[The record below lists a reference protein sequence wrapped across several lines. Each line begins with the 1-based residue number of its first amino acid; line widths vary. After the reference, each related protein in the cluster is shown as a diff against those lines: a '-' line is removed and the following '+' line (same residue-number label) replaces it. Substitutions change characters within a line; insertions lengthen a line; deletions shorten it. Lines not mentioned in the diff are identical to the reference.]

1 MADLLVAGIALGA
14 IYGLAG
20 LSFVMVHNATGVVNF
35 AHGDLVVLGGL
46 LGATVVTAIG
56 LPPLVAVLVVAAVLT
71 PIGMALEVFT
81 FRPLRSKPFGSAF
94 TISIAVSIVLSS
106 AMLIV
111 LGPQPVTL
119 PPIASGALDVGVVTI
134 GWQNV
139 LIVAVTAVLFV
150 LQGWLFQR
158 TRLGF
163 QLRAAAEDPET
174 ARLMGVRVNRM
185 TALTFGLAAA
195 YAGVAGVLLAP
206 VVFLSSDTGSTLIL
220 KIFVAVVIGGF
231 GSVAGAV
238 LGGVLLG
245 MFEILAAA
253 YISSAY
259 ASAIV
264 FALLFAILLVRPQG
278 FLGKV
283 QTRV

>member
-14 IYGLAG
+14 VYGLAG

-35 AHGDLVVLGGL
+35 AHGDLVVLGGMV
-46 LGATVVTAIG
+46 GAAVVAAAG
-56 LPPLVAVLVVAAVLT
+56 VPPLVAVVAVAVLLA

-81 FRPLRSKPFGSAF
+81 FRPLRGKPFGSAF

-106 AMLIV
+106 AMLLV

-119 PPIASGALDVGVVTI
+119 PPIAEGALEAGLFRIGWHSLLIVVVTM
-134 GWQNV
+134 V
-139 LIVAVTAVLFV
+139 LVV
-150 LQGWLFQR
+150 LQWWLFQR
-158 TRLGF
+158 TQLGF
-163 QLRAAAEDPET
+163 RLRATAEDPTT

-245 MFEILAAA
+245 VFETLTTA

-259 ASAIV
+259 ANAIV

>member
-1 MADLLVAGIALGA
+1 MVDLVIAGVALGA

-35 AHGDLVVLGGL
+35 AHGDLVVLGGM
-46 LGATVVTAIG
+46 LGAGFVAAAG
-56 LPPLVAVLVVAAVLT
+56 LPPLLAVLAVAAVLV

-81 FRPLRSKPFGSAF
+81 FRPLRSRSFGSAF
-94 TISIAVSIVLSS
+94 TISIAVSIILSS
-106 AMLIV
+106 AMLIL

-119 PPIASGALDVGVVTI
+119 PPVASGALDVGWFAVR
-134 GWQNV
+134 WQSV
-139 LIVAVTAVLFV
+139 LIVVVTMVLVV
-150 LQGWLFQR
+150 LQGWLFAR

-163 QLRAAAEDPET
+163 QLRATAEDPVT

-220 KIFVAVVIGGF
+220 KIFIAVVIGGF

-238 LGGVLLG
+238 LGGVMLG
-245 MFEILAAA
+245 VFEILAAA

-259 ASAIV
+259 ANAIV